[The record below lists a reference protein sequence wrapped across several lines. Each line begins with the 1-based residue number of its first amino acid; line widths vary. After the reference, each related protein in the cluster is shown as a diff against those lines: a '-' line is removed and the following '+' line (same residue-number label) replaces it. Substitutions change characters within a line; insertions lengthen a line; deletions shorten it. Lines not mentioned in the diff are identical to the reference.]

1 MSEELSSIDKNLSA
15 LEQVTADIKRRR
27 TRPRIE
33 NYYHLLLEVKA
44 DLVRLRRKL
53 RRFPAITTED
63 ATDKTEA
70 NDLIEDMLS
79 GIKERERE
87 IDESPTDILVE
98 DVKTLRIIFAE
109 LSGSLPVAQIMFSV
123 SYADVPQEILG
134 ELKLDFQEV
143 RNCFYNDAFRSA
155 IAMCGRILELLL
167 SRKYFE
173 AKNADPLEQK
183 WFIGTLIRKCFE
195 DNVINDQS
203 LGHMSNLINSS
214 RIDSVHTTRRVY
226 IPSREETKTVI
237 EFTIGLL
244 GRLYPPT
251 PATP

>member
-1 MSEELSSIDKNLSA
+1 MSEELSSIDKELSA
-15 LEQVTADIKRRR
+15 LEQSTEEIERRR

-33 NYYHLLLEVKA
+33 NYYHLILQVKA
-44 DLVRLRRKL
+44 DLIRLRRKL
-53 RRFPAITTED
+53 RRFPAITPED

-79 GIKERERE
+79 AIKVRERE
-87 IDESPTDILVE
+87 IDESPTDILAE

-123 SYADVPQEILG
+123 SYANVPQEIAE
-134 ELKLDFQEV
+134 ELKLDFQEI
-143 RNCFYNDAFRSA
+143 RYCFYGDAFRSA

-173 AKNADPLEQK
+173 ARNIDPLEQK
-183 WFIGTLIRKCFE
+183 WFIGTLIRRCFE

-203 LGHMSNLINSS
+203 LGHISNLINSS
-214 RIDSVHTTRRVY
+214 RIDSVHNRRRVY

-244 GRLYPPT
+244 RRLYPQAPN
-251 PATP
+251 